1 MNLRLSRT
9 HSSGY
14 WAGIP
19 DQHRQINR
27 PHSRIRIV
35 AAQLE
40 LSRNNGER
48 FLAPGHACVS
58 RAEWLRCYPDT
69 VLPKS
74 PPLVQ
79 GRRRVV
85 VAREDQREHDCGW
98 GIYAVLLG

>member
-85 VAREDQREHDCGW
+85 VASKNQSEYD
-98 GIYAVLLG
+98 